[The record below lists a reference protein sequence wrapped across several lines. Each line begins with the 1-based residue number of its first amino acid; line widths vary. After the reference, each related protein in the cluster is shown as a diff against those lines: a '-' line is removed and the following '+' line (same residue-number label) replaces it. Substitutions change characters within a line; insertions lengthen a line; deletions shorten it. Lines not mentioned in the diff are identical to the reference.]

1 MTSQCV
7 EAAELLRQS
16 GVEARVLHVPTLKP
30 IDVEAIVKAAE
41 ETRGIVT
48 AENHSIYGGLGS
60 AVAEVLV
67 EHAPALMR
75 RVGIRDCYG
84 ECGGDAELLC
94 KYQMSPQH
102 IVEASLA
109 VLQARGERDALF
121 D

>member
-1 MTSQCV
+1 
-7 EAAELLRQS
+7 
-16 GVEARVLHVPTLKP
+16 
-30 IDVEAIVKAAE
+30 VKAAE

-48 AENHSIYGGLGS
+48 AENHSMYGGLGS

-94 KYQMSPQH
+94 KYEMSPGH
-102 IVEASLA
+102 IVKAA
-109 VLQARGERDALF
+109 RYVLERRGTGQPILDQA
-121 D
+121 